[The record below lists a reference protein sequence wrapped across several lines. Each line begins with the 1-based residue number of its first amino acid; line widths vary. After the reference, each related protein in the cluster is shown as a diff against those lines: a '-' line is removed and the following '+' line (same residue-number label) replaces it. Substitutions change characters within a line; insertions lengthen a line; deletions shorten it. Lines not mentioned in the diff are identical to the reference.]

1 MLDSTM
7 PGVVTRRERI
17 DCEPCPP
24 ACRCMAFGEPDDCC
38 GGCSSAAKAR
48 RGLAYPGHDSVDR
61 CMEAAPPML
70 LGRDGTALLAML
82 TLELATVW
90 VL

>member
-1 MLDSTM
+1 MLDSIM

-24 ACRCMAFGEPDDCC
+24 ACRCMAFDEPDDCC

-48 RGLAYPGHDSVDR
+48 RGLA
-61 CMEAAPPML
+61 
-70 LGRDGTALLAML
+70 
-82 TLELATVW
+82 
-90 VL
+90 